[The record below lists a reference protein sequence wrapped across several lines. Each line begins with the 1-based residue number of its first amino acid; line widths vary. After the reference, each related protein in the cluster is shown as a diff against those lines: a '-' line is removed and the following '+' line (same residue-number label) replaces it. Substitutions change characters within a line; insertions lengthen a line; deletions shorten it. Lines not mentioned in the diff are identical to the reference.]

1 MHFSYMMWHF
11 LLINKILRA
20 GVEPATYGSN
30 TPNARTKFVCFSV
43 CVSVALSV
51 PRPRAW
57 KKMCRRPAAD
67 ECGADACKS
76 QFHGFFSCLLLYKP
90 AHACRCSPQLLN
102 PFTSPVELIRGR
114 RISAASFY
122 RSPGSRTRAFR
133 FVFFVEDRC
142 MHLAGFEP
150 ALFSFSHFQVT
161 ALPAEP
167 WENVWHVQFFS
178 RVDTYGHL
186 PAL

>member
-1 MHFSYMMWHF
+1 M
-11 LLINKILRA
+11 
-20 GVEPATYGSN
+20 
-30 TPNARTKFVCFSV
+30 
-43 CVSVALSV
+43 CVPLSV

-57 KKMCRRPAAD
+57 KKLCRRPAAD

-76 QFHGFFSCLLLYKP
+76 HFHGFFSCLWLYKP

-133 FVFFVEDRC
+133 FVFFWRQVHAPCGIWTRAFFVLPLPGDGT
-142 MHLAGFEP
+142 AGWAMRERM
-150 ALFSFSHFQVT
+150 AFSIFFTCRHIRAFTSVIMCTVQQKFSEKKKFSCLDSNPIHQIHGPTPWPLHHDILQV
-161 ALPAEP
+161 
-167 WENVWHVQFFS
+167 
-178 RVDTYGHL
+178 
-186 PAL
+186 